1 MAFPITRMRRYRAT
15 EHLRDMLTETVISP
29 SSLIQPLFVDERL
42 KSKRELELMP
52 GQHVYPVDEIG
63 SVSSSMEA
71 SGINAVLIF
80 GIPKIKDGK
89 GSGAYAKDGVVQKA
103 IGKIKESTGLVVA
116 ADLCM
121 CEYTSNGQCGITS
134 GEDVDNDATLAAYSD
149 IAISQAEAGADI
161 IAPSGMMDGQVAAI
175 RRALD
180 GEGFQ
185 ERMIMAYAS
194 KSASSFY
201 GPFREAAESSP
212 KAGNR
217 KGYQLNYANAR
228 ESMRELQ
235 LDAEEG
241 ADILMVKP
249 ALPNLDIL
257 QRARQRFDHPLAA
270 YSVSGEYSM
279 IRAASAARMIDY
291 RSAVLEVATS
301 IFRAGA
307 DLLITYSAKEIAE
320 WLR

>member
-1 MAFPITRMRRYRAT
+1 MAFPVTRMRRYRAT
-15 EHLRDMLTETVISP
+15 EQLREMLSETVIRP
-29 SSLIQPLFVDERL
+29 SKLIQPLFVDERL
-42 KSKRELELMP
+42 RKRRELKLMP
-52 GQHVYPVDEIG
+52 GQHVYPVGEIG
-63 SVSSSMEA
+63 RVASAAEK
-71 SGINAVLIF
+71 SGIRAVLLF
-80 GIPKIKDGK
+80 GIPKSKDAK
-89 GSGAYAKDGVVQKA
+89 GSGAYARDGVVQKA
-103 IGKIKESTGLVVA
+103 ISKIKEDSGAVVA

-134 GEDVDNDATLAAYSD
+134 GDDVDNDSTLAAYSQ
-149 IAISQAEAGADI
+149 IALSQAEAGADI

-175 RRALD
+175 RRTLD
-180 GEGFQ
+180 DGGFSD
-185 ERMIMAYAS
+185 RMIMAYAS
-194 KSASSFY
+194 KSSSSFY

-212 KAGNR
+212 RTGNR

-228 ESMRELQ
+228 ESIREIQ

-249 ALPNLDIL
+249 ALPNLDLIL
-257 QRARQRFDHPLAA
+257 RARRRFDHPLAA

-279 IRAASAARMIDY
+279 IRAASAAGMIDY

-307 DLLITYSAKEIAE
+307 DMLITYNAKEIAE